1 MEEGERPS
9 GAGSRFSAPAPET
22 PSRPHHALGSATPGP
37 QPGCAVS
44 RSSAVSGVAVIADE
58 PSLGACSVTTASRYP
73 SATTGP
79 PDNPDHG
86 ESPSATCAEGSGWG
100 LLFTWTDS
108 NPRASPDST
117 GT

>member
-37 QPGCAVS
+37 QPGCAGS

-58 PSLGACSVTTASRYP
+58 PSLVACSVTTASGYP
-73 SATTGP
+73 SATAGTPDTPDRGEP
-79 PDNPDHG
+79 PGAP
-86 ESPSATCAEGSGWG
+86 CAEGSG
-100 LLFTWTDS
+100 
-108 NPRASPDST
+108 
-117 GT
+117 